1 MILILILILGREQL
15 RPARGFDMNDEA
27 QKYEEAIRRLANA
40 DVEAIETYFR
50 DKYPN
55 PITASV
61 MCSLV
66 IEVLV
71 ERATGAPT
79 GTLKH

>member
-1 MILILILILGREQL
+1 MS
-15 RPARGFDMNDEA
+15 DED

-40 DVEAIETYFR
+40 DVEAIEDYFR
-50 DKYPN
+50 DKYEN

-61 MCSLV
+61 MRSLV
-66 IEVLV
+66 IGVLV